1 MLLFENTGATKYSV
15 KIWISPLNSCCSYPP
30 TPNTPGSNTPIS
42 GHGEYPGGPGMPQG
56 NPALSAALVAAAA
69 TATATA
75 TATASMVAIQDQQQQ
90 LNMQMNMNGQ
100 YPPQMQVRTF
110 IFSILFSALQK
121 FIWVIWMYRKKIAV
135 SMVREN
141 VQMLVLNVRPSWY
154 TILVY

>member
-1 MLLFENTGATKYSV
+1 MNIWKCML
-15 KIWISPLNSCCSYPP
+15 KINWLVSLCTFYKKKFCSSYPP

-42 GHGEYPGGPGMPQG
+42 GHSEYPGGPGMPQG

-100 YPPQMQVRTF
+100 YPPQMPVR
-110 IFSILFSALQK
+110 IVSLYVSAL
-121 FIWVIWMYRKKIAV
+121 ICVTYTG
-135 SMVREN
+135 REKTHHITNSERN
-141 VQMLVLNVRPSWY
+141 VQMLVLNVCPSWY
-154 TILVY
+154 TRVMY

>member
-1 MLLFENTGATKYSV
+1 MYSYLF
-15 KIWISPLNSCCSYPP
+15 IDCCHHVLSIRRNFFFSYPP

-42 GHGEYPGGPGMPQG
+42 GHSEYPGGPGMPQG

-100 YPPQMQVRTF
+100 YPPQMPVR
-110 IFSILFSALQK
+110 IIS
-121 FIWVIWMYRKKIAV
+121 
-135 SMVREN
+135 
-141 VQMLVLNVRPSWY
+141 LNMFQP
-154 TILVY
+154 